1 MTLGAQQEGAVCPVQ
16 IAGAYA
22 LLHPAE
28 PGQWLL
34 HVDGSPH
41 PFSVW
46 CSVGHSFVFW
56 AERHN
61 FARRASEVLG
71 GRMVRWLGRRGL
83 RWSGF
88 MDLVLGREQ
97 VWGRPE
103 WLVVHLGG
111 NDLRPVKGREL
122 IWRIKGDMARIGE
135 VWPGVRFVWSD
146 IVPRQIWRDS
156 RDVRALDR
164 SRSRM
169 NWAVSQFVVAQGG
182 VAIRH
187 PRLLVENREYFYR
200 DGVHLSRSGTQV
212 LLEDIFSFLA

>member
-22 LLHPAE
+22 LLRPAE

-34 HVDGSPH
+34 HVDGSPLTRFQFGAVLDT
-41 PFSVW
+41 PSFFGRSVTILQ
-46 CSVGHSFVFW
+46 
-56 AERHN
+56 
-61 FARRASEVLG
+61 EVLG